1 MLSQVS
7 NSLLHRCSRASLSKF
22 TSRAPLA
29 SLQRAQFGTDESG
42 SIKNAWEKSC
52 FHEMDFTIKEDST
65 VFDAV
70 KQFSAYKVG
79 ALVVTNGNGDLSGLI
94 SERDYVKKIA
104 LLGRSSQ
111 DTPIKDVYTS
121 KANLITASI
130 DDSVDTCMAL
140 MMTKGVRHLPILDG
154 DAVVGIVSIKDLVKT
169 VFQDKEATIKA
180 LSDFALGK
188 SKTP

>member
-1 MLSQVS
+1 MVMVCITVS
-7 NSLLHRCSRASLSKF
+7 FPAIFIGIFWNSHKYSASYQFFLF
-22 TSRAPLA
+22 TLPHL
-29 SLQRAQFGTDESG
+29 
-42 SIKNAWEKSC
+42 I
-52 FHEMDFTIKEDST
+52 
-65 VFDAV
+65 
-70 KQFSAYKVG
+70 
-79 ALVVTNGNGDLSGLI
+79 GDLSGLI

-154 DAVVGIVSIKDLVKT
+154 DAVVGSEDCVP
-169 VFQDKEATIKA
+169 
-180 LSDFALGK
+180 G
-188 SKTP
+188 